1 MAHSEE
7 NVENRLA
14 VTRPVP
20 PAPSVLTNW
29 GPQRSPSGNQ
39 VTPRLVR
46 TTQPSAALAR
56 VRLARPPQ
64 TSAAREMWPGQGLF
78 TCGSENIRKPSEL
91 HPISYFSGT
100 ATEQWCPGTQNFW
113 LSVKTRFYSSPSVP
127 RFYSSRSY
135 RGLPRQH

>member
-29 GPQRSPSGNQ
+29 GPQRSPSGDQ

-46 TTQPSAALAR
+46 TTQPRAALAR
-56 VRLARPPQ
+56 IRLERPPQ
-64 TSAAREMWPGQGLF
+64 TSAAREMWPGQELF
-78 TCGSENIRKPSEL
+78 TCGSENIRKPK
-91 HPISYFSGT
+91 FSRWQLG
-100 ATEQWCPGTQNFW
+100 NR
-113 LSVKTRFYSSPSVP
+113 K
-127 RFYSSRSY
+127 
-135 RGLPRQH
+135 GLTSLKSNVTSG